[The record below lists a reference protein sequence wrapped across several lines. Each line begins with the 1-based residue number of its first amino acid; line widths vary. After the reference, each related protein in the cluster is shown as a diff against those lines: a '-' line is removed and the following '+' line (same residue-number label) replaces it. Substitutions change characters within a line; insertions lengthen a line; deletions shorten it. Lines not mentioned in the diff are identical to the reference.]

1 MIQEI
6 QQSLEQAEFARARET
21 AQGMLN
27 DSAGD
32 AERVYAL
39 LALMQV
45 DVYTDQ
51 RREIDADL
59 SQLEVLRARS
69 SQTSDWSW
77 QWYIQAWYTAP
88 LVTDHPI
95 DAHYLYHL
103 CQKLQTAAER
113 QQCLIDAIRYGVNY
127 DEYPFVYRLASEHN
141 SDMYWLADTYYR
153 GMFAA
158 LLAAF
163 KREGSELAQELD
175 GLRRAAG
182 TPLKQF
188 ETERIAEQYREI
200 IA

>member
-1 MIQEI
+1 MIQDI
-6 QQSLEQAEFARARET
+6 QQSLEQTEFTRASET
-21 AQGMLN
+21 AQAMLN
-27 DSAGD
+27 DSPGD
-32 AERVYAL
+32 AERLYAL
-39 LALMQV
+39 LALLQI
-45 DVYTDQ
+45 DVHTDQ
-51 RREIDADL
+51 KRDIEADL

-69 SQTSDWSW
+69 SQSDDWSW

-88 LVTDHPI
+88 LVADHPI

-113 QQCLIDAIRYGVNY
+113 QQCLIDAIRYGVAYN
-127 DEYPFVYRLASEHN
+127 EYPFVYRLASEHN

-163 KREGSELAQELD
+163 KREGGDLAQELD

-182 TPLKQF
+182 TPLRQL